1 MMIGISLI
9 ESTAY
14 IKALSPLLLI
24 FPTPK
29 LLLIDFNNNKS
40 FICKVIEKVGL
51 TLHVVFNLAFCCIFI
66 EKHPSASV
74 KPVKN
79 HGFISDC
86 MIVENDLFLNWLEGI
101 LKG

>member
-1 MMIGISLI
+1 
-9 ESTAY
+9 
-14 IKALSPLLLI
+14 LLI

-29 LLLIDFNNNKS
+29 LFFIDSNKNRS
-40 FICKVIEKVGL
+40 LICKVIEKPGL
-51 TLHVVFNLAFCCIFI
+51 TLHLVFNLVFFCIFI

-79 HGFISDC
+79 HGFILDF
-86 MIVENDLFLNWLEGI
+86 MIVENDLLLNCLEGI

>member
-1 MMIGISLI
+1 MMTGISLI
-9 ESTAY
+9 ESTVY
-14 IKALSPLLLI
+14 IKAFSPLLLI

-29 LLLIDFNNNKS
+29 LFFIDSNNNRS
-40 FICKVIEKVGL
+40 LICKVIEKQGL
-51 TLHVVFNLAFCCIFI
+51 TLHLVFNLVFCCILI

-79 HGFISDC
+79 HGFILDF
-86 MIVENDLFLNWLEGI
+86 MKVENDFLFNCLERI